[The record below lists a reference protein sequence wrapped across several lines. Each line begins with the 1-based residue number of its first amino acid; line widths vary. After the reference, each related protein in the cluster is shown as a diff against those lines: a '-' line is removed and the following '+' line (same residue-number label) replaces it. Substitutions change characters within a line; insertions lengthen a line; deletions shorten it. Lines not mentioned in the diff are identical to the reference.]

1 MPNAELILDDVALG
15 ALLHGPD
22 EAVGKMIT
30 KTTLR
35 IEALAKML
43 APVDTGRLR
52 NSIQHQ
58 FALSDGELVG
68 RVGTNVEY
76 APYVEFGTRFWSGK
90 PFLIPAL
97 YQVIG
102 SGFSA

>member
-1 MPNAELILDDVALG
+1 MPNANVIFDDGELAD
-15 ALLHGPD
+15 LLQGPD
-22 EAVGKMIT
+22 GPVYKMIL

-35 IEALAKML
+35 IEALAKMKC
-43 APVDTGRLR
+43 PVDTGRLR

-58 FALSDGELVG
+58 IALDNGEITG

-76 APYVEFGTRFWSGK
+76 APYVEFGTRYWSGK

-97 YQVIG
+97 YEVVSGG
-102 SGFSA
+102 SP